1 MQQQRRRR
9 TLLKRVLITLAV
21 VVAVAVGGVFAYIN
35 MINGN
40 LSAGLDSN
48 LSNVLVKTNM
58 TKEPFYMV
66 LMGTDA
72 DINRQNDPTFGD
84 TYRTDTIILARI
96 DPVNK
101 KVTLVSMPRDT
112 QVTLTGYGTQK
123 LNAAYALGG
132 SSMAVSA
139 VSSLSGV
146 SISHFGLVDMDGLVS
161 VVDALGGIE
170 VDVPMTIDD
179 EDAGGHLDAGL
190 QTLDGAQALILC
202 RARHAYDDYG
212 AGDEYRAANQR
223 LVLSAIAKKILSSD
237 VATIASTLTTLSTYV
252 QTDLTVNDIIGLA
265 QAMQGLDTDT
275 SMYSATM
282 PTESVYE
289 DSLWYEKVVTSEW
302 KTMMSRV
309 DQGLSPTAESEV
321 DPLTGTVLASSG
333 DGSTSSSTS
342 SSTSTSKSGKIVVRN
357 GSGASGIG
365 STVTKRLT
373 AEGYTVSDTGNADS
387 FNYTQTLVIYSNS
400 SQADEAKAIA
410 NTVGYASAQIN
421 DGTYSLAGDFLVIIG
436 SNYPTDQ
443 TLAS

>member
-1 MQQQRRRR
+1 MF
-9 TLLKRVLITLAV
+9 IALAV
-21 VVAVAVGGVFAYIN
+21 LVAVGAGSAWAYVN

-48 LSNVLVKTNM
+48 LANVLVKTNM

-66 LMGTDA
+66 LMGTDE
-72 DINRQNDPTFGD
+72 DINRSNDTSFGG
-84 TYRTDTIILARI
+84 TYRTDTIMLARI

-112 QVTLTGYGTQK
+112 QVTLTGYGTNK

-132 SSMAVSA
+132 SSMAVTA

-161 VVDALGGIE
+161 VVDALGGID

-179 EDAGGHLDAGL
+179 EDAGGHLDAGQ
-190 QTLDGAQALILC
+190 QTLTGDQALILC

-212 AGDEYRAANQR
+212 AGDTYRAANQR

-237 VATIASTLTTLSTYV
+237 VATIASTLTTLSQYV

-265 QAMQGLDTDT
+265 QAMQGMDTE
-275 SMYSATM
+275 SSIYSATM
-282 PTESVYE
+282 PTQSVYE

-302 KTMMSRV
+302 KTMMSRI
-309 DQGLSPTAESEV
+309 DQGLSPTEESKI

-333 DGSTSSSTS
+333 DGTSSAGTT
-342 SSTSTSKSGKIVVRN
+342 STSTSKSGKIVVRN
-357 GSGASGIG
+357 GAGTAGIG
-365 STVTKRLT
+365 STVSKRLT
-373 AEGYTVSDTGNADS
+373 AAGYTVSDVGNADS
-387 FNYTQTLVIYSNS
+387 FSYKTSLVIYSNS
-400 SQADEAKAIA
+400 SQAAEAAEIA
-410 NTVGYASAQIN
+410 NTVGYATALMN
-421 DGTYSLAGDFLVIIG
+421 DGTYTLTGDFLVIIG

-443 TLAS
+443 ALAS